1 MTFLWCSIKVNKVTT
16 LKHFSLFFFFNLG
29 ASMRILFKFQERS
42 LLQKKKKCMLTGI
55 VRGKGN

>member
-1 MTFLWCSIKVNKVTT
+1 MTFLLCSIKVNKVTT

-42 LLQKKKKCMLTGI
+42 LLQKKYCTLTGI
-55 VRGKGN
+55 VRRKGN